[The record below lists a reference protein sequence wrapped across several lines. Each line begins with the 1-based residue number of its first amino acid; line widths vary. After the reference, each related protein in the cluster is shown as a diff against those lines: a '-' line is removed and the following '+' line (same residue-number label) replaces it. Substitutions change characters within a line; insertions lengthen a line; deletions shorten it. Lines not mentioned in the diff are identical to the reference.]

1 MDKELN
7 EKSEI
12 GKLTEENIVN
22 NLHDIGVGK
31 DFLNRHCLPQ
41 NLGQQLANGTFI
53 KLESISTVKQ
63 QQQKNQ
69 LNKEGVYTLGS
80 NICQLYI

>member
-7 EKSEI
+7 GKPEI

-31 DFLNRHCLPQ
+31 DFLNRHCVPQ
-41 NLGQQLANGTFI
+41 NLDQQLANGTYI
-53 KLESISTVKQ
+53 KLESVCTVKKK
-63 QQQKNQ
+63 KNQ
-69 LNKEGVYTLGS
+69 LNKEGVYTMGS
-80 NICQLYI
+80 NI

>member
-7 EKSEI
+7 GKPEI
-12 GKLTEENIVN
+12 GELTEENIVN

-31 DFLNRHCLPQ
+31 DFLNRHCVPQ

-53 KLESISTVKQ
+53 KLESVCTVKQ
-63 QQQKNQ
+63 TNKKK
-69 LNKEGVYTLGS
+69 LN
-80 NICQLYI
+80 